1 MAGGLNITELS
12 DFTGGINYRADQFQ
26 LSSFES
32 PDMLNVEID
41 PRGGVFSR
49 GAQRQLNT
57 TAVPVGGTWTPDK
70 LYPFNGTTKQLFLTN
85 NNKVYKSTG
94 GNFTVLQS
102 SAGVDVVT
110 TSPHGACMAQ
120 WGLEMYMVTGSGGT
134 GSYVWSNGAT
144 YATILTPSGTNP
156 HDWQLVADDTLH
168 KMPTSEH
175 IIVHANKMFVAN
187 TVESGVSHPNRLRYS
202 LENVPDNWKQDHYF
216 DINGGGQGITGMAVV
231 NGQLVIFKPSAIYV
245 LFGYTN
251 SNFRIV
257 ELTNKLGCFS
267 HHAMAQTE
275 NGVYF
280 YSNGKGLYYYNGST
294 IEDMFEQIRPA
305 IDLGYINSAARDA
318 ITVSWIGRRIW
329 LSVPYSTISAV
340 TDATTNFVLDPSIR
354 GGVFTQF
361 KTADG
366 YGLVSGCEWSDA
378 SDNEYRLMCHP
389 TQPYVMKVDLYNS
402 EYDNISGTDVAFTSY
417 YRTRWFDG
425 GSYMQKKMFRRP
437 DFVVKESATPQDIT
451 IKVYHDFTEGEGNER
466 KIFNI
471 NQTPTI
477 DTMIWGSGI
486 WGQNWSA
493 GAASSTVLTG
503 RNLGL
508 ARSIQLEFVGPSA
521 KKWGIN
527 SIGLKYQARR
537 VKG

>member
-1 MAGGLNITELS
+1 
-12 DFTGGINYRADQFQ
+12 
-26 LSSFES
+26 
-32 PDMLNVEID
+32 
-41 PRGGVFSR
+41 
-49 GAQRQLNT
+49 
-57 TAVPVGGTWTPDK
+57 
-70 LYPFNGTTKQLFLTN
+70 
-85 NNKVYKSTG
+85 
-94 GNFTVLQS
+94 
-102 SAGVDVVT
+102 
-110 TSPHGACMAQ
+110 
-120 WGLEMYMVTGSGGT
+120 
-134 GSYVWSNGAT
+134 
-144 YATILTPSGTNP
+144 
-156 HDWQLVADDTLH
+156 
-168 KMPTSEH
+168 
-175 IIVHANKMFVAN
+175 
-187 TVESGVSHPNRLRYS
+187 
-202 LENVPDNWKQDHYF
+202 
-216 DINGGGQGITGMAVV
+216 
-231 NGQLVIFKPSAIYV
+231 
-245 LFGYTN
+245 
-251 SNFRIV
+251 
-257 ELTNKLGCFS
+257 
-267 HHAMAQTE
+267 MAQTE

-294 IEDMFEQIRPA
+294 IQDMFEQIRPA

-318 ITVSWIGRRIW
+318 ITLSWIGRRIW

-340 TDATTNFVLDPSIR
+340 TTATTNFVLDPSIR

-389 TQPYVMKVDLYNS
+389 TQPYVMKVDLYNN

-466 KIFNI
+466 KIFNL

-477 DTMIWGSGI
+477 DTMVWGSGI